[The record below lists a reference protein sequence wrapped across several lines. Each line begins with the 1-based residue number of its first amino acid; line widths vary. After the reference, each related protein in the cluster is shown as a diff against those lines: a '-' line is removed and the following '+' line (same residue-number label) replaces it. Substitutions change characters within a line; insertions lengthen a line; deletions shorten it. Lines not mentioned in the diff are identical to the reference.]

1 MRSRIVTTAV
11 VGWLATAACAAAK
24 IEADALVGR
33 PFGVG
38 RITLSGLDAPLDQ
51 TRLFLVERNGRAHY
65 PAIHEGVFGRVIG
78 QVLGDPTQRPLANVT
93 VWFLFRG
100 QQPLELTLYTP
111 QPIALTVVPRVE
123 PPRRFEREL
132 QQWWRQYNA
141 FWRQQHLEDNHPP
154 LLSVYLTAML
164 SRRLGL
170 EDPLAQR
177 LEARSRT
184 SLSTTTQSLE
194 LLLGLEALRLAT
206 LRSTMLGRGDFQT
219 AANLPLPAETNF
231 LPPRLSSEVPAVEV
245 EPLAMHVPVEWF
257 YVRFGKFSNYLWLN
271 HFLQEYGG
279 DISNMVTL
287 RSYLAP
293 LTQRV
298 QDQLGLEPS
307 ALAEVLGDQ
316 VIADVALVGRD
327 TFTREGAA
335 LGILFQARSNSLLRN
350 DLMQQRQRAQRRFAS
365 RGATGQTLQIAG
377 REVSLVSTPDNRLR
391 SFYVSDGDFHLVT
404 TSQAM
409 VERFLTVDRG
419 RGALGRS
426 AEFRLARRA
435 LPLVRNDTVLV
446 YFSSAFFEGLFS
458 PQYQVELERRMKSIT
473 DLELVLLARWAAQGE
488 GQPSRTL
495 DDLVAGGYLP
505 PGFGRR
511 PDGSGP
517 VLTDGEPVDSR
528 RGARGTFLPIPDV
541 TIQGITPHEAQRL
554 AALQRQLTEQW
565 QRMDPLLIGIQRT
578 ALTDKGLER
587 VVIDGNLAPLDESK
601 YGWVLSILGPPTR
614 QMVTPA
620 PGDVISVQAVVRGG
634 ALLPQIPPH
643 HLFLGIQ
650 DAPPLA
656 ALPTSGLLQTLNLL
670 RSTPGYLGSWP
681 TAGFLDLLPFNLG
694 GSVPDPDGFSQ
705 LPFGLWR
712 RQGGGFSVVSF
723 DPALLARVTPH
734 LRVVESEVPAQLR
747 VHVEDLSQ
755 SKIRPWIVHLYYQR
769 GLLASAGNARFLM
782 QLSQQLQLP
791 LSKAKAAAEQLLD
804 AELNCPLGGQ
814 FELVRDEG
822 GLGTWRSTAW
832 DKREAGKIPEDF
844 EPPLLKWFRGLDAHL
859 TRDGDQITTR
869 IELDMQRQPATSKFE
884 IPFPDFNKLFG
895 GGQKAMKPK
904 EPKKAE
910 ELPPPLPPVQKPP
923 RAPKTPPGQDI

>member
-1 MRSRIVTTAV
+1 
-11 VGWLATAACAAAK
+11 
-24 IEADALVGR
+24 
-33 PFGVG
+33 
-38 RITLSGLDAPLDQ
+38 
-51 TRLFLVERNGRAHY
+51 
-65 PAIHEGVFGRVIG
+65 
-78 QVLGDPTQRPLANVT
+78 
-93 VWFLFRG
+93 
-100 QQPLELTLYTP
+100 
-111 QPIALTVVPRVE
+111 LTVVPRVE

-231 LPPRLSSEVPAVEV
+231 LPPRLSAEVPAVEV
-245 EPLAMHVPVEWF
+245 EPLAVHVPVEWF

-271 HFLQEYGG
+271 HLLQEYGG

-335 LGILFQARSNSLLRN
+335 LGILFQARSNSLLRS

-365 RGATGQTLQIAG
+365 RGATSQTLQIGG

-404 TSQAM
+404 TSRAM

-473 DLELVLLARWAAQGE
+473 DLELVLLARWAAEGE
-488 GQPSRTL
+488 GQSSRTL

-541 TIQGITPHEAQRL
+541 TIDGITSHEAQRL

-578 ALTDKGLER
+578 ALADRGLER

-601 YGWVLSILGPPTR
+601 YGWLLSILGPPTR

-634 ALLPQIPPH
+634 
-643 HLFLGIQ
+643 
-650 DAPPLA
+650 
-656 ALPTSGLLQTLNLL
+656 
-670 RSTPGYLGSWP
+670 
-681 TAGFLDLLPFNLG
+681 
-694 GSVPDPDGFSQ
+694 
-705 LPFGLWR
+705 
-712 RQGGGFSVVSF
+712 
-723 DPALLARVTPH
+723 
-734 LRVVESEVPAQLR
+734 
-747 VHVEDLSQ
+747 
-755 SKIRPWIVHLYYQR
+755 
-769 GLLASAGNARFLM
+769 
-782 QLSQQLQLP
+782 LP
-791 LSKAKAAAEQLLD
+791 LSADLPGAIF
-804 AELNCPLGGQ
+804 CPL
-814 FELVRDEG
+814 
-822 GLGTWRSTAW
+822 
-832 DKREAGKIPEDF
+832 
-844 EPPLLKWFRGLDAHL
+844 
-859 TRDGDQITTR
+859 
-869 IELDMQRQPATSKFE
+869 
-884 IPFPDFNKLFG
+884 
-895 GGQKAMKPK
+895 
-904 EPKKAE
+904 
-910 ELPPPLPPVQKPP
+910 
-923 RAPKTPPGQDI
+923 

>member
-1 MRSRIVTTAV
+1 MRPRVLGAAV
-11 VGWLATAACAAAK
+11 VGWLLAAAIADGK
-24 IEADALVGR
+24 IEGDALVGN

-51 TRLFLVERNGRAHY
+51 TRLFLVEKNGRAHY
-65 PAIHEGVFGRVIG
+65 PAVHEGAFGRVIG

-111 QPIALTVVPRVE
+111 QPVAVTVVPRVE

-132 QQWWRQYNA
+132 KQWWRQYNA

-164 SRRLGL
+164 ARRLGL
-170 EDPLAQR
+170 EEPLAQR
-177 LEARSRT
+177 LEARSPT

-194 LLLGLEALRLAT
+194 LLLGLESLRLAT
-206 LRSTMLGRGDFQT
+206 LRSTMLGRGDFQAT
-219 AANLPLPAETNF
+219 ANLPLPADTRF
-231 LPPRLSSEVPAVEV
+231 LPPRLAADVPPVDI
-245 EPLAMHVPVEWF
+245 EPLAMRVPVEWF

-271 HFLQEYGG
+271 HLLQEYGG

-287 RSYLAP
+287 RSYLTP

-350 DLMQQRQRAQRRFAS
+350 DLSQQRQRALRRLAS
-365 RGATGQTLQIAG
+365 RGATSQTLQIAG

-391 SFYVSDGDFHLVT
+391 SFYASDGDFHLVT
-404 TSQAM
+404 TSRAM
-409 VERFLTVDRG
+409 VERFLTVDQG

-426 AEFRLARRA
+426 AEFRLARKA

-488 GQPSRTL
+488 GQPARTL
-495 DDLVAGGYLP
+495 ADLVAGGYLP

-517 VLTDGEPVDSR
+517 ILSEDEPVDSR

-541 TIQGITPHEAQRL
+541 TINGITPHEAQRL
-554 AALQRQLTEQW
+554 AALQDQLAQQW
-565 QRMDPLLIGIQRT
+565 RRMDPLLIGIQRT
-578 ALTDKGLER
+578 ALGNQGLER
-587 VVIDGNLAPLDESK
+587 VVIDGNLDPLDESK
-601 YGWVLSILGPPTR
+601 YGWLLSILGPPTR
-614 QMVTPA
+614 QMITPA
-620 PGDVISVQAVVRGG
+620 PGDVVSVQAVVRGG
-634 ALLPQIPPH
+634 ALLPRIPPH

-650 DAPPLA
+650 DAPPLT

-681 TAGFLDLLPFNLG
+681 TAGFLDLLPLNLG

-723 DPALLARVTPH
+723 DPELLARVTPH
-734 LRVVESEVPAQLR
+734 LRVAESEVSAQLR
-747 VHVEDLSQ
+747 VHVEDLSK

-782 QLSQQLQLP
+782 QLAQQLQLP
-791 LSKAKAAAEQLLD
+791 LSQAKAAAEQLLD
-804 AELNCPLGGQ
+804 AQLNCPLGGEYQ
-814 FELVRDEG
+814 LVRDEG

-832 DKREAGKIPEDF
+832 AKREAGKIPEDF

-859 TRDGDQITTR
+859 TREDEQITTR
-869 IELDMQRQPATSKFE
+869 IELDIQRQPASSKFD
-884 IPFPDFNKLFG
+884 IPLLDFQKLFG

-904 EPKKAE
+904 EPAKPE
-910 ELPPPLPPVQKPP
+910 ELPPPLPPVKKPP
-923 RAPKTPPGQDI
+923 GPPPSPRGREL